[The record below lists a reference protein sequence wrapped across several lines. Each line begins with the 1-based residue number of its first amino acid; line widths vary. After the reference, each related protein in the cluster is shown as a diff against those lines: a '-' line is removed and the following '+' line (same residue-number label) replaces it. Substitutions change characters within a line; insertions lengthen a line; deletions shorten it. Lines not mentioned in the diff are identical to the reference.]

1 MQPVPLFQNA
11 LLKKAVF
18 NSKHHADSDN
28 KNTQKR
34 QTERKGDKM
43 SVNTAEAYT
52 MALHLLD
59 FDAEHHH
66 MDVLQSPDIKKG
78 GTGHPTPSVCPETAN
93 NNP

>member
-1 MQPVPLFQNA
+1 MQPVPLLQNA

-43 SVNTAEAYT
+43 SVNTAEVYT

-59 FDAEHHH
+59 FDAEHPH

>member
-43 SVNTAEAYT
+43 SVNTAEVYT

-66 MDVLQSPDIKKG
+66 MDVSKPRHQKR
-78 GTGHPTPSVCPETAN
+78 GHRPPYSIGMPRN
-93 NNP
+93 SK

>member
-59 FDAEHHH
+59 FDAEHHRK
-66 MDVLQSPDIKKG
+66 DVSQI
-78 GTGHPTPSVCPETAN
+78 PS
-93 NNP
+93 